1 VQPDEHSDLTDR
13 TRTDPADRG
22 RKRNGPLSGPGSFP
36 PWRRRNGSRADD
48 PGPWDSHAFRV
59 PWVLVAIPVGFI
71 QLVGT
76 AGAAYWGRADAT
88 PQNWFSKILILAGP
102 VALLFARRY
111 PRTVVGVAVAAAAT
125 YYSFGYAPGPVFL
138 SVIVSLLLWGRTMRM
153 QRNADR
159 HRARVAEK
167 EQRAGAERLRI
178 AQELHDVLAHHI
190 SLINV
195 QAGVALHLVDERPE
209 QTRTALAAIKS
220 ASKEAL
226 GELRAALDALRNP
239 GDEAPRA
246 PTAGLSELP
255 AIVDSVRAAGLDV
268 DFAVE
273 GEPRDMGVATELAA
287 LRIVQESLTNVIRH
301 SGATAASVA
310 LAYEEGRLRV
320 AVADNGTGGVPVP
333 GNGLGGMRERATAL
347 GGTCTAGPAPGGG
360 FVVKAEL
367 PG

>member
-1 VQPDEHSDLTDR
+1 M
-13 TRTDPADRG
+13 
-22 RKRNGPLSGPGSFP
+22 
-36 PWRRRNGSRADD
+36 
-48 PGPWDSHAFRV
+48 
-59 PWVLVAIPVGFI
+59 PWVLVAVPVAFI

-88 PQNWFSKILILAGP
+88 PQNWFSKVLILAGP
-102 VALLFARRY
+102 VALLFAARY

-125 YYSFGYAPGPVFL
+125 YYSLGYAPGPVFL
-138 SVIVSLLLWGRTMRM
+138 SVIVALLLWGRTVRV

-159 HRARVAEK
+159 RRAKIAEA

-255 AIVDSVRAAGLDV
+255 AIVDSVRSAGLDV
-268 DFAVE
+268 DYRVE
-273 GEPRDMGVATELAA
+273 GEPREIGVAGELAA
-287 LRIVQESLTNVIRH
+287 LRIVQESLTNVLRH
-301 SGATAASVA
+301 SGATTATVT
-310 LAYEEGRLRV
+310 LAYGEDSVRV
-320 AVADNGTGGVPVP
+320 EIADDGHGGVPVP
-333 GNGLGGMRERATAL
+333 GNGLSGMRERAGAL

-360 FVVKAEL
+360 FVVRAEL

>member
-1 VQPDEHSDLTDR
+1 MPSWIL
-13 TRTDPADRG
+13 PI
-22 RKRNGPLSGPGSFP
+22 
-36 PWRRRNGSRADD
+36 
-48 PGPWDSHAFRV
+48 
-59 PWVLVAIPVGFI
+59 LVAFF
-71 QLVGT
+71 QFVGT
-76 AGAAYWGRADAT
+76 AGASRWGHGDST
-88 PQNWFSKILILAGP
+88 PQNWLSKVLLLAGP
-102 VALLFARRY
+102 VALLFAGKY
-111 PRTVVGVAVAAAAT
+111 PRTVVGVAIGAAAA
-125 YYSFGYAPGPVFL
+125 YYSLGYAPGPIFL
-138 SVIVSLLLWGRTMRM
+138 SVVASLFLWGRWMRG
-153 QRNADR
+153 QRNAER
-159 HRARVAEK
+159 RRARVAEA

-268 DFAVE
+268 RFDVE
-273 GEPRDMGVATELAA
+273 GEPRELGVATELAA

-301 SGATAASVA
+301 AGATAASVT
-310 LAYEEGRLRV
+310 LAYDEGALRLV
-320 AVADNGTGGVPVP
+320 VADNGTGGVPVP
-333 GNGLGGMRERATAL
+333 GNGLSGMRERAGAL

-360 FVVKAEL
+360 FAVRAEL